1 MAKARIMIVE
11 DEMIVAADIKKIL
24 QEKKY
29 EVSTVVSSGEEAIKK
44 AEQDNLDLVLMDIVL
59 KGEMDGIETANQI
72 RTRFNIPVLYLTAYS
87 NKKMLERAKIT
98 EPFGYIIKP
107 FHEKELHSNIEM
119 ALYKHKAERKLK
131 ESYARLKRTMEGT
144 IDAIVMMVE
153 LRNPFIAGHQHR
165 VAQLASAIATE
176 MGLPKDQI
184 EGIHLAATIHD
195 VGLIN
200 MPFEMLSKPHRLT
213 GQEFNYYKIHP
224 KVGYSILKSI
234 EFPWPIAQVVLQHHE
249 RMDGSGYPQGLSGSD
264 ILLEARIVGVADVV
278 EAMSSQRPYRAAF
291 SMDKVLEEISKNRGI
306 FYEPAAVDVCL
317 RLFREKGFEFELY

>member
-11 DEMIVAADIKKIL
+11 DEMIVAGDIKKTL
-24 QEKKY
+24 QDKEY
-29 EVSTVVSSGEEAIKK
+29 VVSTVVSSGEEAIKK
-44 AEQDNLDLVLMDIVL
+44 AEQDNPDLVLMDIVL
-59 KGEMDGIETANQI
+59 KGEMDGIETAKQI
-72 RTRFNIPVLYLTAYS
+72 RSRFNIPVLYLTAYA

-131 ESYARLKRTMEGT
+131 ESYARLKRTMEGI
-144 IDAIVMMVE
+144 IDAMVMMVE

-176 MGLPKDQI
+176 MGLPENQI
-184 EGIHLAATIHD
+184 KATHLAATIHD

-200 MPFEMLSKPHRLT
+200 IPFEVLSKPYRLS
-213 GQEFNYYKIHP
+213 GQELDYYKIHP
-224 KVGYSILKSI
+224 KVGYNILKNI

-249 RMDGSGYPQGLSGSD
+249 KLNGSGYPQGLSGNG

-278 EAMSSQRPYRAAF
+278 EAMASQRPYRAAF

-306 FYEPAAVDVCL
+306 LYEPTAVDACL
-317 RLFREKGFEFELY
+317 KLFREKGFEFE